1 MNSQLVEAAADLEAK
16 GWSVNWEEG
25 EPFFKA
31 INRSLTNGE
40 IVVSVVNGKVVAEAM
55 WKLSSESWSK
65 PLVFLFNN

>member
-55 WKLSSESWSK
+55 
-65 PLVFLFNN
+65 